1 MTVGC
6 EIKYRVGAKRREHLV
21 AGGIDPFAK
30 IFERTRTLAQ
40 VDTPNIATA
49 MAAGHIRCEI
59 EPVAVGRHRRVGV
72 ARYGV
77 GCYLEFHRGAPFG
90 IAALRGVDFDSGIEL
105 SSRRARPDTW
115 SGRRGKCRGA
125 FVDLGIEFS
134 LYRFGAFPFATFVLV
149 ANHMSPFFMPV
160 ISLR

>member
-1 MTVGC
+1 MPEVIRRRIDRTSHIGYFPAARFGLFGAEYIEAAEAGVTVGC

-77 GCYLEFHRGAPFG
+77 GCYLRISQGRSIWHRC
-90 IAALRGVDFDSGIEL
+90 AARCGFRLRY
-105 SSRRARPDTW
+105 W
-115 SGRRGKCRGA
+115 S
-125 FVDLGIEFS
+125 
-134 LYRFGAFPFATFVLV
+134 
-149 ANHMSPFFMPV
+149 
-160 ISLR
+160 